1 MGALGLLIAKVILA
15 AGQSSRFNGCK
26 LIANVGFGQTM
37 IERAVKTLQALDDS
51 VVYVVTGAWHQE
63 IEQALYGYTN
73 VQLIENKQWGKGL
86 GGSIATATEA
96 VSKLNTYDGFL
107 FMLGDQVELQT
118 QQVHELVKGFTHTPS
133 RWCADYGERLGVP
146 AIFPAVDLSKLASL
160 TSDKGAQHLLRS
172 KNEIV
177 NTINISHAKLD
188 IDTQE
193 QLSDFLAKHEL

>member
-1 MGALGLLIAKVILA
+1 VLIAKVILA
-15 AGQSSRFNGCK
+15 AGQSSRFKGCK

-37 IERAVKTLQALDDS
+37 VERAVKTLQALDDS
-51 VVYVVTGAWHQE
+51 PVYVVTGAWHKE
-63 IEQALYGYTN
+63 IEQALCGYTN
-73 VQLIENKQWGKGL
+73 IQLIENKQWDKGL
-86 GGSIATATEA
+86 GGSIATASEV
-96 VSKLNTYDGFL
+96 VSKINNYDGFL
-107 FMLGDQVELQT
+107 FMLCDQVQLKT
-118 QQVHELVKGFTHTPS
+118 QHLSELVKGFTQTPS

-193 QLSDFLAKHEL
+193 QLSDFLSKHEL

>member
-1 MGALGLLIAKVILA
+1 MLIAKVILA
-15 AGQSSRFNGCK
+15 AGQSSRFKGCK

-37 IERAVKTLQALDDS
+37 VERAVKTLQALDDS
-51 VVYVVTGAWHQE
+51 PVYVVTGAWHKE
-63 IEQALYGYTN
+63 IEQALCGYKN
-73 VQLIENKQWGKGL
+73 IQLIENKQWDKGL
-86 GGSIATATEA
+86 GGSIATASEV
-96 VSKLNTYDGFL
+96 VSKINNYDGFL
-107 FMLGDQVELQT
+107 FMLCDQVQLKT
-118 QQVHELVKGFTHTPS
+118 QHLSELVKGFTQTPS

-193 QLSDFLAKHEL
+193 QLSDFLSKHEL

>member
-1 MGALGLLIAKVILA
+1 MLIAKVILA
-15 AGQSSRFNGCK
+15 AGQSSRFKGCK

-51 VVYVVTGAWHQE
+51 PVYVVTGAWHKE
-63 IEQALYGYTN
+63 IEQALCGYTN
-73 VQLIENKQWGKGL
+73 IQLIENKQWDKGL
-86 GGSIATATEA
+86 GGSIATASEV
-96 VSKLNTYDGFL
+96 VSKINNYDGFL
-107 FMLGDQVELQT
+107 FMLCDQVQLQT
-118 QQVHELVKGFTHTPS
+118 QHLSELVKGFTQTPS

-193 QLSDFLAKHEL
+193 QLSDFLSKHEL